1 MTERSSRA
9 VFVVSNVVV
18 WIVMTVIL
26 VVVPD
31 QLSRWMSMEVA
42 RVIGWG
48 VAGSV
53 WVVAVERQWQARFG
67 PVARFFLQLVL
78 WVSAAL
84 VAIYISEQSRL
95 SLP

>member
-1 MTERSSRA
+1 
-9 VFVVSNVVV
+9 
-18 WIVMTVIL
+18 MTVIL

-31 QLSRWMSMEVA
+31 LLSRWMSIEVA

-95 SLP
+95 GLP

>member
-1 MTERSSRA
+1 
-9 VFVVSNVVV
+9 
-18 WIVMTVIL
+18 MTVIL

-31 QLSRWMSMEVA
+31 VLARWVSIEVA

-53 WVVAVERQWQARFG
+53 WVVSVEPLWQARFG

-84 VAIYISEQSRL
+84 VAIYISEQTRIDV
-95 SLP
+95 P